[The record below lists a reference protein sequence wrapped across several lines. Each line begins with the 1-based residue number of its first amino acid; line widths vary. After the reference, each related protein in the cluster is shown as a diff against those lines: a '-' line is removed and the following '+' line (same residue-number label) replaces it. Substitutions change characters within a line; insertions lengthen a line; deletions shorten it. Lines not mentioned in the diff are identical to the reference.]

1 MNKKWNAA
9 CAVVLLSACQG
20 TVEKPSSPV
29 DDGDAASGSD
39 AGIADAVARME
50 ASASGTSDGSSSE
63 TQSSQA
69 GLDASTDAV
78 SQAGLDASADAPPSG
93 TTIALVGTASLPKLD
108 ILLMIDNSESMGDK
122 QVLIADA
129 VPDMINRLIT
139 PNCLDGAGL
148 VVGVAD
154 ENGACVTG
162 SPEFPA
168 VHDLHIG
175 IVSSSLGGRGGAGAA
190 GTKYAAGDQC
200 DPSMDGFV
208 VPYAPG
214 TTPVHM
220 NDKGELLNRAGED
233 EHRVANASPDNFLAW
248 FPAVM
253 ANAGGSTAPQPP
265 VVTSGVTN
273 AYTTSDVALNP
284 APDDTTLIGAF
295 QDMIVGVHEQ
305 GCGYEAQ
312 LESWYRFLIE
322 PNPYQ
327 LIVYSNGAVPQASY
341 QGVDNTILQQRAAFL
356 RPDSLVAVI
365 VVTDENQEVVDPLQL
380 SGTAWA
386 FENAYFPGSP
396 GWPTYGASEGTTACA
411 TAPTSSACQCCA
423 TIASTVALAADCQ
436 NQNDA
441 GIGAPVYYTPAA
453 LDEPNIRFFHM
464 KQRFGVD
471 VGYPSARYVNGLT
484 NSVVPKQSYDQ
495 NADGSLVACTNPLF
509 ASALP
514 TDATH
519 ELCNLP
525 MNQTAGRR
533 PGGNL
538 VYYAAITGVPHQLLQ
553 STPGDGECP
562 ATTAAADC
570 PQKSELTPA
579 DWVTVLGQDPENYNF
594 AGVDFHMLESQY
606 PRTQALAQ
614 AAGAINYSNCPPGSA
629 DNCDPINGREF
640 DTSAGQLGP
649 SDLEYACTFLFNT
662 PKDCTQPQYNG
673 ACDCQQD
680 PDSGAPLVP
689 NGTSSLC
696 QKTGTTYGTTQTYGK
711 AYPAIEELSVAR
723 QLGDYG
729 IVSSLCPIHPT
740 PTGGPNDPL
749 YGYRPAVAAIV
760 NRLKSAIAPSCG
772 LPELPTDATGAVSQ
786 CVVLATFTDGSAS
799 CASAGAGYSDVTSG
813 LASFKQTQHDNWVAS
828 GGLASG
834 TPDPSTMLTCQLDEI
849 LPPSWPAPTDTSW
862 CRGVSDRQGW
872 CYVENGSDGGSDATC
887 PQQILFAGGSQPTN
901 ATLVLSCTGVLQLR

>member
-1 MNKKWNAA
+1 MSQTLKRAA
-9 CAVVLLSACQG
+9 AVTG
-20 TVEKPSSPV
+20 TVLGLGALATGCLTRPVVSNSPTLKTNFTDSLDNTGV
-29 DDGDAASGSD
+29 DK
-39 AGIADAVARME
+39 V
-50 ASASGTSDGSSSE
+50 
-63 TQSSQA
+63 
-69 GLDASTDAV
+69 
-78 SQAGLDASADAPPSG
+78 
-93 TTIALVGTASLPKLD
+93 D
-108 ILLMIDNSESMGDK
+108 ILFMIDNSASMGDK
-122 QVLIADA
+122 QVLLADA
-129 VPDMINRLIT
+129 VPDMLNRLVT
-139 PNCLDGAGL
+139 PNCVNAAG
-148 VVGVAD
+148 VPVGVTDA
-154 ENGACVTG
+154 NGACTGTGGG
-162 SPEFPA
+162 SPEFTA
-168 VHDLHIG
+168 VHDMHIG
-175 IVSSSLGGRGGAGAA
+175 IVSSSLGGRGGAGAN
-190 GTKYAAGDQC
+190 GTKYASGDQC
-200 DPSMDGFV
+200 NPGADGQPAV
-208 VPYAPG
+208 GAPQ

-233 EHRVANASPDNFLAW
+233 EHTVANANPDNFLAW
-248 FPAVM
+248 YPPVPA
-253 ANAGGSTAPQPP
+253 NPAGGSAPQPP
-265 VVTSGVTN
+265 VTTAGVTN
-273 AYTTSDVALNP
+273 TYTTADVTLNP
-284 APDDTTLIGAF
+284 VPDDTTLIGAF

-312 LESWYRFLIE
+312 LEGWYHFLIE

-327 LIVYSNGAVPQASY
+327 SIAYSSGSVPVASY
-341 QGVDNTILQQRAAFL
+341 QGVDNVIIQQRAAFL

-365 VVTDENQEVVDPLQL
+365 VVTDENQEVADPLQL

-411 TAPTSSACQCCA
+411 TAPTSTACQCCA
-423 TIASTVALAADCQ
+423 TISNAGTLAADCQ

-441 GIGAPVYYTPAA
+441 GTGSPIYYVPAA

-464 KQRFGVD
+464 RQRFGVD
-471 VGYPSARYVNGLT
+471 VGYPSLRYVNGLT

-495 NADGSLVACTNPLF
+495 NSNGSLVACTNPLF
-509 ASALP
+509 AAALP
-514 TDATH
+514 TASTQ
-519 ELCNLP
+519 ELCNLTP
-525 MNQTAGRR
+525 NGATGRH

-538 VYYAAITGVPHQLLQ
+538 VYYAAITGVPHQLIQ

-579 DWVTVLGQDPENYNF
+579 DWVTILGTDPENYNF
-594 AGVDFHMLESQY
+594 TGVDFHMLESQY

-696 QKTGTTYGTTQTYGK
+696 QKTGNTYGTTQTYGK

-740 PTGGPNDPL
+740 PVGGASDPL
-749 YGYRPAVAAIV
+749 YGYRPAVNAII
-760 NRLKSAIAPSCG
+760 NRLKAALQVACPPHKLQANAQGI
-772 LPELPTDATGAVSQ
+772 VSD
-786 CVVLATFTDGSAS
+786 CLVLATWKSTGGPAS
-799 CASAGAGYSDVTSG
+799 CAVAGEGYSDVDPSV
-813 LASFKQTQHDNWVAS
+813 LAEVKGDQHNAWVAA
-828 GGLASG
+828 GGNATQ
-834 TPDPSTMLTCQLDEI
+834 TPDPSTLLTCAI
-849 LPPSWPAPTDTSW
+849 GALPPAANGAAGCNTPDKTTA
-862 CRGVSDRQGW
+862 GW
-872 CYVENGSDGGSDATC
+872 CYYENTTGGASDAGPACSYQILFANGGPDKAVTVSLTCVEQAGSDGG
-887 PQQILFAGGSQPTN
+887 
-901 ATLVLSCTGVLQLR
+901 